1 MALSVWLPLTGNL
14 YNQGTSKI
22 SATGTNITISTPGKI
37 GSCYSFNGTSSY
49 ITLDSA
55 VCSNATTEFSFTC
68 WVKFNSIISGCL
80 FSNRTTVNP
89 YGVSLF
95 VNNNGNILFDIG
107 NERRTKQYTFLTDTW
122 YHLAFTYKKGA
133 AKKIYI
139 NGFEIDS
146 VNSNETMTGAGASM
160 AFIGA
165 SQDTSTTVN
174 DNYLNGYLNDVKIWN
189 DYCLSPLEVKEIA
202 QGLVLH
208 YKLDDI
214 SNGIQDS
221 SGYGH
226 NGEIIGSPASSSDT
240 PRYSSSIHF
249 TATSQCI
256 KTTGLTTSGF
266 GSTYTFTWWDKC
278 ATYSEKM
285 TWGFSDGVRL
295 NGIYNGTLW
304 NTDDGGNNPLYI
316 PGTTTQVSAPIANIW
331 HHFAMVSD
339 GTTCKVYK
347 DGELWGQAKTFK
359 TISGTTIYLN
369 GWDAGTSYKN
379 ADAFI
384 SDFRIYC
391 TPLLDNDIK
400 LLYNSSMR
408 LDNFGKIHV
417 FELNENENKINL
429 TKSGQLKCGELNEN
443 KNIKFYKSNVIEA
456 VEFIEK

>member
-22 SATGTNITISTPGKI
+22 SAAGTNITISTSG
-37 GSCYSFNGTSSY
+37 
-49 ITLDSA
+49 
-55 VCSNATTEFSFTC
+55 NATTEFSFTC
-68 WVKFNSIISGCL
+68 WVKFNSITSGCL
-80 FSNRTTVNP
+80 FSNRTAVSP
-89 YGVSLF
+89 YGVSIL
-95 VNNNGNILFDIG
+95 VNNNGNILFDAG

-133 AKKIYI
+133 TKKIYI
-139 NGFEIDS
+139 NGLEIDS
-146 VNSNETMTGAGASM
+146 VNNSGTMTGAGASM
-160 AFIGA
+160 AFVGA
-165 SQDTSTTVN
+165 SQDTNTTVN
-174 DNYLNGYLNDVKIWN
+174 DNYLNGYLNDIRIY
-189 DYCLSPLEVKEIA
+189 DHCLSPLEVREIA
-202 QGLVLH
+202 QGLILH

-226 NGEIIGSPASSSDT
+226 NGEIIGSPVSSSDT

-266 GSTYTFTWWDKC
+266 GSTYTFAWWDKC
-278 ATYSEKM
+278 VTYSEKM
-285 TWGFSDGVRL
+285 TWGFSDGIRL

-304 NTDDGGNNPLYI
+304 NTDDGGNNPLYV
-316 PGTTTQVSAPIANIW
+316 PGTTTYVSAPIANIW
-331 HHFAMVSD
+331 HHFAMVAD

-391 TPLLDNDIK
+391 TPLLDNDVK
-400 LLYNSSMR
+400 LLYNRSMR
-408 LDNFGKIHV
+408 LDNLGKIHV
-417 FELNENENKINL
+417 FELNENKDKIAI
-429 TKSGQLKCGELNEN
+429 TRSGQLYCDELNETTAAKFH
-443 KNIKFYKSNVIEA
+443 KNLIIETA
-456 VEFIEK
+456 EIIER